1 MLGDKVE
8 IDALEYNNLLFRKKQ
23 YEQICDLVDKME
35 NGEIDSEN
43 FYDDLLNIL

>member
-23 YEQICDLVDKME
+23 YEQICELVNKME
-35 NGEIDSEN
+35 NGEMNSDD
-43 FYDDLLNIL
+43 FYDELLNIL